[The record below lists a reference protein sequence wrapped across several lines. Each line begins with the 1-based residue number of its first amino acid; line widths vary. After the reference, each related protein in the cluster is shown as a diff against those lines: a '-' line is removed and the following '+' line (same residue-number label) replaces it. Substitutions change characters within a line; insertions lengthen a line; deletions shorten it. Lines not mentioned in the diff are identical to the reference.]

1 MPDTS
6 FEIVNLE
13 NITEDK
19 LLKALDNNRKKAHA
33 LKQKLKELQKTP
45 KEIKS
50 STFHSSAIEETIQK
64 EENTFENEIDFYLNN
79 LNSITLNTSEEDI
92 LHLLPPRRKG
102 NYQEIVLRLKLECN
116 KTLRELREITEEEKD
131 LKLEDL
137 DSIQDRV
144 KLERK
149 KLTILNQLLLLQPI
163 EKEETP
169 IKNHFVF
176 VPTSGGNIRVL
187 DEIDSVPT
195 EFYPSFTALF
205 QSIQDGTFKG
215 VKRFTSNVKIAGIS
229 EVRDV
234 ANKTRVVFDRIG
246 PDTYAIITA
255 FPKNVMQSHGYNE
268 QLERKIGNYR
278 KWLPRI
284 KENLKNPEFLKEQ
297 ELYEQELWNK
307 LNSSEKGQMGGLRCK
322 KK

>member
-1 MPDTS
+1 MSDTS
-6 FEIVNLE
+6 FETVDLE
-13 NITEDK
+13 KITEDK
-19 LLKALDNNRKKAHA
+19 LLKILDENRKKA
-33 LKQKLKELQKTP
+33 LGLNQKLKELQETP
-45 KEIKS
+45 KKPETLTPPS
-50 STFHSSAIEETIQK
+50 SVEKTVQ

-79 LNSITLNTSEEDI
+79 LNSITQNMSEEDI
-92 LHLLPPRRKG
+92 MHLLPPRRKA
-102 NYQEIVLRLKLECN
+102 NYQEIILRLKLECM
-116 KTLRELREITEEEKD
+116 KSLRELREFMEKED
-131 LKLEDL
+131 SLKSEDL
-137 DSIQDRV
+137 DSIQMGV
-144 KLERK
+144 ELERK
-149 KLTILNQLLLLQPI
+149 KLETINQLLLLQPI
-163 EKEETP
+163 EKEESS

-187 DEIDSVPT
+187 DEIDNIPT
-195 EFYPSFTALF
+195 EFYTSFMTLF

-234 ANKTRVVFDRIG
+234 ANQTRVVFDRIG

-255 FPKNVMQSHGYNE
+255 FTKNVMQSHGYNE

-278 KWLPRI
+278 SWLPRI

-307 LNSSEKGQMGGLRCK
+307 LNSSEKGQTGGLRCK